1 MLVQAHLN
9 QVGILAARR
18 VCKDCGASR
27 LVEDMSICDLEGVAM
42 RFTVNRDVFSEAV
55 SFAAKLLPQR
65 PTQPLLSGVL
75 LEVENDTL
83 TISSF
88 DYETSARTSVTADV
102 TEAGRALVSGRLL
115 GEIAQRLPH
124 ADVEVSLAETRV
136 QLRCGSASFSLPAM
150 PVEEYPQVP
159 RIDSVTGTIPAD
171 AFAEAVA
178 QVSLAASKDDVTP
191 VITGVQFET
200 GDNALTLTATDRYR
214 VATRRIDWQHLGD
227 EGEVSALV
235 PAKVVIEAGKTFA
248 SEGTVQVAIV
258 KDGER
263 ELIAFTGGSK
273 TVTSL
278 LIKGNYPPVGRLFPE
293 SIENY
298 AVLHTGEL
306 VEAVGRV
313 GLVLER
319 EAALRFSFSEGQVT
333 LEAAGSET
341 AQAVETL
348 DAHLVGDEMVVSL
361 KPQFLLDGIRSTHS
375 EFVRIGFTR
384 TDNAS
389 KPGPVL
395 ITSQR
400 SKDDVDSQSYR
411 YLLQPNLLLR

>member
-1 MLVQAHLN
+1 
-9 QVGILAARR
+9 
-18 VCKDCGASR
+18 
-27 LVEDMSICDLEGVAM
+27 M

-65 PTQPLLSGVL
+65 PTQPLLSGAL
-75 LEVENDTL
+75 IEVENGEL

-88 DYETSARTSVTADV
+88 DYETSARTTVTADIA
-102 TEAGRALVSGRLL
+102 EPGRALVSGRLL
-115 GEIAQRLPH
+115 GDIASRLPH
-124 ADVEVSLAETRV
+124 SDVEVSLIDTRV
-136 QLRCGSASFSLPAM
+136 QVRCGSASFSLPAM

-159 RIDSVTGTIPAD
+159 RVDTVTGAVPAED
-171 AFAEAVA
+171 FAEAVA

-191 VITGVQFET
+191 VITGVQFEVSE
-200 GDNALTLTATDRYR
+200 NALTLTATDRYR
-214 VATRRIDWQHLGD
+214 VATRRIDWEQLDGGA
-227 EGEVSALV
+227 ELSALV

-248 SEGTVQVAIV
+248 GNGTVQVAII

-263 ELIAFTGGSK
+263 ELIAFTGGNK

-293 SIENY
+293 NIDNY
-298 AVLHTGEL
+298 AVMNTSDL

-341 AQAVETL
+341 AQAVETV
-348 DAHLVGDEMVVSL
+348 DAHLVGDEMIVSL
-361 KPQFLLDGIRSTHS
+361 KPQFLLDGLRSTHS
-375 EFVRIGFTR
+375 EYTRIGFTR
-384 TDNAS
+384 TENAS

-400 SKDDVDSQSYR
+400 SKDDVDQQSFR

>member
-1 MLVQAHLN
+1 
-9 QVGILAARR
+9 
-18 VCKDCGASR
+18 
-27 LVEDMSICDLEGVAM
+27 M
-42 RFTVNRDVFSEAV
+42 RFIVNRDVFSEAV

-75 LEVENDTL
+75 IESADGSL

-88 DYETSARTSVTADV
+88 DYETSARTTVVAEV
-102 TEAGRALVSGRLL
+102 VEPGRALVSGRLL
-115 GEIAQRLPH
+115 GEIAQRLPL
-124 ADVEVSLAETRV
+124 ADVEVSLADSRV
-136 QLRCGSASFSLPAM
+136 QLRCGSASFSLPSM

-159 RIDSVTGTIPAD
+159 RIDTVSGIVPAE

-191 VITGVQFET
+191 VITGVQFEVSE
-200 GDNALTLTATDRYR
+200 NSLTLTATDRYR
-214 VATRRIDWQHLGD
+214 VATRRLDWESQGAEQTL
-227 EGEVSALV
+227 SALV
-235 PAKVVIEAGKTFA
+235 PSKVVIEVGKSF
-248 SEGTVQVAIV
+248 SSSGTVQVSVI
-258 KDGER
+258 KDEER
-263 ELIAFTGGSK
+263 ELIAFTGGNK

-293 SIENY
+293 SIDNF
-298 AVLHTGEL
+298 AVVNTAEL

-319 EAALRFSFSEGQVT
+319 EAALRFTFVEGQVT
-333 LEAAGSET
+333 LEAAGTET
-341 AQAVETL
+341 AQAVEVVDT
-348 DAHLVGDEMVVSL
+348 HLVGDDMVVSL
-361 KPQFLLDGIRSTHS
+361 KPQFLLDGLRSTHA
-375 EFVRIGFTR
+375 EFARIGFTR
-384 TDNAS
+384 TENAS

-400 SKDDVDSQSYR
+400 SKEDAGEESFR

>member
-1 MLVQAHLN
+1 
-9 QVGILAARR
+9 
-18 VCKDCGASR
+18 
-27 LVEDMSICDLEGVAM
+27 M

-65 PTQPLLSGVL
+65 PTQPLLSGAL
-75 LEVENDTL
+75 IEVADGEL

-102 TEAGRALVSGRLL
+102 SEAGRALVSGRLL

-136 QLRCGSASFSLPAM
+136 QIRCGSASFSLPAM

-159 RIDSVTGTIPAD
+159 RIDTVTGAVPAD

-191 VITGVQFET
+191 VITGVQFEV

-214 VATRRIDWQHLGD
+214 VATRQIDWEQLASD
-227 EGEVSALV
+227 DAVTALV
-235 PAKVVIEAGKTFA
+235 PAKVVIEVGKTFA
-248 SEGTVQVAIV
+248 GDGTVKVAII

-263 ELIAFTGGSK
+263 ELIAFTGGNK

-293 SIENY
+293 TIDNY
-298 AVLHTGEL
+298 AVMSTSEL

-319 EAALRFSFSEGQVT
+319 EAALRFSFVEGQVT
-333 LEAAGSET
+333 LEAAGTES
-341 AQAVETL
+341 AQAVEVV

-361 KPQFLLDGIRSTHS
+361 KPQFLLDGLRSTHS
-375 EFVRIGFTR
+375 EFARIGFTR
-384 TDNAS
+384 TDNPS

-400 SKDDVDSQSYR
+400 SRDDADQQHFR

>member
-1 MLVQAHLN
+1 
-9 QVGILAARR
+9 
-18 VCKDCGASR
+18 
-27 LVEDMSICDLEGVAM
+27 M

-65 PTQPLLSGVL
+65 PTQPLLSGAL
-75 LEVENDTL
+75 IEVENGEL

-88 DYETSARTSVTADV
+88 DYETSARTSVIADV
-102 TEAGRALVSGRLL
+102 VEPGRALVSGRLL
-115 GEIAQRLPH
+115 GDIAQRLPH
-124 ADVEVSLAETRV
+124 SDVEVSLTDTRV
-136 QLRCGSASFSLPAM
+136 QVRCGSASFSLPAM

-159 RIDSVTGTIPAD
+159 RIDTVTGAVPAD
-171 AFAEAVA
+171 AFAEAIA

-191 VITGVQFET
+191 VITGVQFEVSE
-200 GDNALTLTATDRYR
+200 NALTLTATDRYR
-214 VATRRIDWQHLGD
+214 VATRRIDWEQLDGNQD
-227 EGEVSALV
+227 LSALV
-235 PAKVVIEAGKTFA
+235 PAKVVIEVGKTFA
-248 SEGTVQVAIV
+248 GDGTVQVAIV

-263 ELIAFTGGSK
+263 ELIAFTGGNK

-278 LIKGNYPPVGRLFPE
+278 LIKGNYPPVGRLFPDN
-293 SIENY
+293 IENY
-298 AVLHTGEL
+298 AVMNTSDL

-319 EAALRFSFSEGQVT
+319 EAALRFSFTEGRLT

-341 AQAVETL
+341 AQAVETV

-361 KPQFLLDGIRSTHS
+361 KPQFLLDGLRSTHS
-375 EFVRIGFTR
+375 EFTRIGFTR
-384 TDNAS
+384 TENAS

-400 SKDDVDSQSYR
+400 SKDDVDQQSFR

>member
-1 MLVQAHLN
+1 
-9 QVGILAARR
+9 
-18 VCKDCGASR
+18 
-27 LVEDMSICDLEGVAM
+27 M

-65 PTQPLLSGVL
+65 PTQPLLSGAL
-75 LEVENDTL
+75 IEVNDGEL

-88 DYETSARTSVTADV
+88 DYETSARTTVTADV
-102 TEAGRALVSGRLL
+102 AEPGRALVSGRLL

-124 ADVEVSLAETRV
+124 SDVEVSLTDTRV

-159 RIDSVTGTIPAD
+159 RIDTVTGAVPAD

-191 VITGVQFET
+191 VITGVQFEV
-200 GDNALTLTATDRYR
+200 GENALTLTATDRYR
-214 VATRRIDWQHLGD
+214 VATRRIDWEQLD
-227 EGEVSALV
+227 GEQQITALV
-235 PAKVVIEAGKTFA
+235 PAKVVIEVGKTFA
-248 SEGTVQVAIV
+248 NAGTVQVAII

-263 ELIAFTGGSK
+263 ELIAFTGGNK

-293 SIENY
+293 SIDNY
-298 AVLHTGEL
+298 AVVNTADL

-319 EAALRFSFSEGQVT
+319 EAALRFSFVEGQVT
-333 LEAAGSET
+333 LEAAGTET
-341 AQAVETL
+341 AQAVETV
-348 DAHLVGDEMVVSL
+348 DSHLVGDEMIVSL
-361 KPQFLLDGIRSTHS
+361 KPQFLLDGLRSTHS
-375 EFVRIGFTR
+375 EFARIGFTR
-384 TDNAS
+384 TENAS

-400 SKDDVDSQSYR
+400 SKEDADQQSFR